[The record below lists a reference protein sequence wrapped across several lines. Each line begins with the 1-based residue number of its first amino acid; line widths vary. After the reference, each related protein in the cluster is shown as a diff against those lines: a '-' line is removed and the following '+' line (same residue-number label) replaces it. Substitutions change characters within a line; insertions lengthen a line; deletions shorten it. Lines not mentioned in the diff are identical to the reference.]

1 MARELNGRRINSK
14 TRTQPFH
21 FSHFVLFI
29 FSVNHSLAT
38 SFPFHSIPCLYH
50 SLTAS
55 FSCHSILIICGTA
68 MYLPAG
74 RSTGKRCGRRCIW
87 SSKES
92 RVEIIVIRA
101 EPGIA

>member
-38 SFPFHSIPCLYH
+38 SFPCHIIPLPYH
-50 SLTAS
+50 PLAKS
-55 FSCHSILIICGTA
+55 FPCHII
-68 MYLPAG
+68 PF
-74 RSTGKRCGRRCIW
+74 
-87 SSKES
+87 
-92 RVEIIVIRA
+92 
-101 EPGIA
+101 P